1 LPAGFS
7 FAFAGRAEPLILL
20 FPLLRR
26 GFWRLPRK
34 SGGPPLF
41 APSLNVQGDDTHN
54 HSGFSV
60 I

>member
-1 LPAGFS
+1 L
-7 FAFAGRAEPLILL
+7 LTLL
-20 FPLLRR
+20 FMLALLGG

-41 APSLNVQGDDTHN
+41 APSLNVKGDDTHN
-54 HSGFSV
+54 NSGFSV

>member
-1 LPAGFS
+1 MLLLPFKAM
-7 FAFAGRAEPLILL
+7 LL
-20 FPLLRR
+20 LECAR
-26 GFWRLPRK
+26 GRK

-54 HSGFSV
+54 NSGLSV